1 MAEEDKVPVDESSE
15 RAEAA
20 GDNQAVPAQ
29 RDPGVASAIAPE
41 SAITENLDLL
51 SGVELPVTLCFGRRR
66 LRLREVLELNAGSVV
81 ELDREVE
88 DPVELLLE
96 GRVIARGE
104 VVVVD
109 GSYGLRVLEVVHGTT
124 A

>member
-1 MAEEDKVPVDESSE
+1 MTDEKTSTGSGSESQESSGERGTASANDESP
-15 RAEAA
+15 A
-20 GDNQAVPAQ
+20 GVLATQVTN
-29 RDPGVASAIAPE
+29 
-41 SAITENLDLL
+41 NLDLL

-81 ELDREVE
+81 ELDRQVE
-88 DPVELLLE
+88 DPVELLLD

-109 GSYGLRVLEVVHGTT
+109 GSYGIRVLEVVHG
-124 A
+124 AQQ

>member
-1 MAEEDKVPVDESSE
+1 MAEEDKVSGDASSE
-15 RAEAA
+15 RADTGGGSQGLRANSDPSGGSTIRPEAA
-20 GDNQAVPAQ
+20 
-29 RDPGVASAIAPE
+29 IK
-41 SAITENLDLL
+41 ENLDLL

-109 GSYGLRVLEVVHGTT
+109 GSYGLRGREVV
-124 A
+124 